1 MIIFK
6 NSMLINTI
14 TLDKYVNFI
23 IGFWWPL
30 LFKRMIAS
38 TRSTLEKKKITI
50 VLFIFL
56 FQYISV
62 TDSYIYSQYFINL
75 NWTSKDKSSTIGKV
89 ILNTINAERKVYK
102 NT

>member
-1 MIIFK
+1 
-6 NSMLINTI
+6 MLINTI

-38 TRSTLEKKKITI
+38 TRS
-50 VLFIFL
+50 
-56 FQYISV
+56 V

-75 NWTSKDKSSTIGKV
+75 NWKSKDNSSTIGKV
-89 ILNTINAERKVYK
+89 ILNTINAERKVHK
-102 NT
+102 NM